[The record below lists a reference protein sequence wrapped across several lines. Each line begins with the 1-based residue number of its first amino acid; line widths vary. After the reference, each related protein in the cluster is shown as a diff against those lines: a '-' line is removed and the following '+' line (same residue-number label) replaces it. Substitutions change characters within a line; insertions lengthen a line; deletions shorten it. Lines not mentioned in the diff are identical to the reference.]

1 MSPEPTK
8 EDAPFLW
15 VEYGL
20 TFHVSRDELAEN
32 MRASRRRRFG
42 AIFWS
47 RVLLAICILA
57 LASLPL
63 FAHSWYDPACC
74 GGNDC
79 APIPSITVTAGTDGW
94 HVRLGPGDHPMVTR
108 GVVDAVVPYD
118 EALPSRDG
126 AFHACVRDQSS
137 PSNVMA
143 DPIICLYVPD
153 LGSS

>member
-1 MSPEPTK
+1 MSPKRE
-8 EDAPFLW
+8 
-15 VEYGL
+15 
-20 TFHVSRDELAEN
+20 S
-32 MRASRRRRFG
+32 
-42 AIFWS
+42 AI
-47 RVLLAICILA
+47 LLAARIGLVLCILA
-57 LASLPL
+57 LAALPL

-79 APIPSITVTAGTDGW
+79 APIPSIKVTAGPDGW

-118 EALPSRDG
+118 EALPSQDG

-153 LGSS
+153 VGSV

>member
-1 MSPEPTK
+1 MSLK
-8 EDAPFLW
+8 
-15 VEYGL
+15 
-20 TFHVSRDELAEN
+20 RD
-32 MRASRRRRFG
+32 S
-42 AIFWS
+42 AI
-47 RVLLAICILA
+47 LLAARIGIFISILA
-57 LASLPL
+57 LAALPL

-79 APIPSITVTAGTDGW
+79 APIPSITVSAGPDGW

-118 EALPSRDG
+118 EALPSQDG

-153 LGSS
+153 VGSS

>member
-1 MSPEPTK
+1 MSLK
-8 EDAPFLW
+8 
-15 VEYGL
+15 
-20 TFHVSRDELAEN
+20 RD
-32 MRASRRRRFG
+32 S
-42 AIFWS
+42 AI
-47 RVLLAICILA
+47 LLAARIGLVLSILA
-57 LASLPL
+57 LATLPL

-79 APIPSITVTAGTDGW
+79 APIPAITVTAGPDGW
-94 HVRLGPGDHPMVTR
+94 HVRLRPGDHPMVTR

-118 EALPSRDG
+118 EALPSQDG

>member
-1 MSPEPTK
+1 MSPK
-8 EDAPFLW
+8 
-15 VEYGL
+15 
-20 TFHVSRDELAEN
+20 RD
-32 MRASRRRRFG
+32 S
-42 AIFWS
+42 AI
-47 RVLLAICILA
+47 LLAARIGLVLSILA
-57 LASLPL
+57 LAALPL

-79 APIPSITVTAGTDGW
+79 APIPSITVTAGPDGW

-118 EALPSRDG
+118 EALPSQDG